1 MTTEPMFALLM
12 VLRVAGYV
20 GFVLWA
26 GPLVFWTLVWP
37 AGHRHRRLLRLS
49 GAGALLLILTTVA
62 EPTIRLT
69 AGDQPLD
76 EVAPPLAGA
85 AVLVRLAI
93 LVGSLFYLVDL
104 VKGEVVGGRRAV
116 ALAAIVVVA
125 ATVAV
130 QPIALGQPGPP
141 LAALGTFGHL
151 LAAAAWLG
159 GLVALA
165 TVVRP
170 GPGRRRDQRPGHPL
184 LSGGD
189 PRTGSPGPGQWPH
202 RPGGDRRRVSDQRST
217 PVLLLRFGL
226 LAVLLVVAW
235 YAHRVTARLAFRRLF
250 SPLAVSGAGPRAH
263 PDSGGRSPAGDR
275 LRRPEPGDAGR
286 PHRLSPSWGAAAQAR
301 RSRPARSAATA
312 RYAWAP
318 LVARPAPTS
327 VRPAA
332 GASANRT
339 DPGSAAQHRH
349 P

>member
-1 MTTEPMFALLM
+1 MATEPMFALLM
-12 VLRVAGYV
+12 ALRVAGYV

-49 GAGALLLILTTVA
+49 GAGALLLILNTVA
-62 EPTIRLT
+62 EPAIRLT
-69 AGDQPLD
+69 TGDQPLD

-85 AVLVRLAI
+85 AALVRLAI

-170 GPGRRRDQRPGHPL
+170 GPDAGETSGLVTRFSPVATLGLVL
-184 LSGGD
+184 LVLASGLTVLAA
-189 PRTGSPGPGQWPH
+189 TGGAG
-202 RPGGDRRRVSDQRST
+202 VSDQRAT

-235 YAHRVTARLAFRRLF
+235 YAHRVTARVAFRRLF
-250 SPLAVSGAGPRAH
+250 SPLAVSGAARERTLTLVVGAQLAIAF
-263 PDSGGRSPAGDR
+263 GA
-275 LRRPEPGDAGR
+275 
-286 PHRLSPSWGAAAQAR
+286 LSLAM
-301 RSRPARSAATA
+301 
-312 RYAWAP
+312 
-318 LVARPAPTS
+318 LVALTA
-327 VRPAA
+327 
-332 GASANRT
+332 
-339 DPGSAAQHRH
+339 
-349 P
+349 

>member
-49 GAGALLLILTTVA
+49 GAGAVLLILTTVA
-62 EPTIRLT
+62 EPAIRLT

-85 AVLVRLAI
+85 ALLVRLAI

-116 ALAAIVVVA
+116 ALAAILVVA

-141 LAALGTFGHL
+141 LAALGTLGHL

-170 GPGRRRDQRPGHPL
+170 GPDAGETGGLVTRFSPVATLGLVL
-184 LSGGD
+184 LVLASGLTVLAA
-189 PRTGSPGPGQWPH
+189 TGGP
-202 RPGGDRRRVSDQRST
+202 DQRST

-250 SPLAVSGAGPRAH
+250 SPLAVSGPVRERTLTLVVGAQLAIAFGA
-263 PDSGGRSPAGDR
+263 
-275 LRRPEPGDAGR
+275 
-286 PHRLSPSWGAAAQAR
+286 LSLAM
-301 RSRPARSAATA
+301 
-312 RYAWAP
+312 
-318 LVARPAPTS
+318 LVALTA
-327 VRPAA
+327 
-332 GASANRT
+332 
-339 DPGSAAQHRH
+339 
-349 P
+349 

>member
-1 MTTEPMFALLM
+1 MTTEPMFAPLM

-37 AGHRHRRLLRLS
+37 AGHWHRRLLRLS
-49 GAGALLLILTTVA
+49 GAGAVLLILTTVA
-62 EPTIRLT
+62 EPAIRLT

-104 VKGEVVGGRRAV
+104 VRGDVVGGRRAV

-165 TVVRP
+165 TVVRT
-170 GPGRRRDQRPGHPL
+170 GPDAGEAGGLVTRFSPVATLGLVL
-184 LSGGD
+184 LVLASGLTVLAA
-189 PRTGSPGPGQWPH
+189 TGGA
-202 RPGGDRRRVSDQRST
+202 DQRST

-226 LAVLLVVAW
+226 LAVLLVIAW

-250 SPLAVSGAGPRAH
+250 SPLAVSG
-263 PDSGGRSPAGDR
+263 
-275 LRRPEPGDAGR
+275 
-286 PHRLSPSWGAAAQAR
+286 
-301 RSRPARSAATA
+301 PARERTLTLVVGAQLAIAFGALSLAM
-312 RYAWAP
+312 
-318 LVARPAPTS
+318 LVALTA
-327 VRPAA
+327 
-332 GASANRT
+332 
-339 DPGSAAQHRH
+339 
-349 P
+349 

>member
-49 GAGALLLILTTVA
+49 GAGAVLLILTTVA
-62 EPTIRLT
+62 EPAIRLT
-69 AGDQPLD
+69 AGDQPLG

-85 AVLVRLAI
+85 ALLVRLAI

-130 QPIALGQPGPP
+130 QPIALGQAGPP

-170 GPGRRRDQRPGHPL
+170 GPDAGETGGLVTRFSPVATLGLVL
-184 LSGGD
+184 LVLASGLTVLAA
-189 PRTGSPGPGQWPH
+189 TGGA
-202 RPGGDRRRVSDQRST
+202 DQRST

-235 YAHRVTARLAFRRLF
+235 YAHRMTARLAFRRLF
-250 SPLAVSGAGPRAH
+250 SPLAVSG
-263 PDSGGRSPAGDR
+263 
-275 LRRPEPGDAGR
+275 
-286 PHRLSPSWGAAAQAR
+286 
-301 RSRPARSAATA
+301 PARERTLTLVVGAQLAIAFGALSLAM
-312 RYAWAP
+312 
-318 LVARPAPTS
+318 LVALTA
-327 VRPAA
+327 
-332 GASANRT
+332 
-339 DPGSAAQHRH
+339 
-349 P
+349 

>member
-1 MTTEPMFALLM
+1 MTSEPMFALLM
-12 VLRVAGYV
+12 ALRVAGYL

-49 GAGALLLILTTVA
+49 SAGALLLILTTVA
-62 EPTIRLT
+62 EPTIRLSV
-69 AGDQPLD
+69 ADQPLD

-93 LVGSLFYLVDL
+93 LVASLFYLVDL
-104 VKGEVVGGRRAV
+104 VRGEVVGARRAV

-170 GPGRRRDQRPGHPL
+170 GADAGETGGLVTRFSPVALLGLVLLVVASGLTVVAGTGGSALPDQREA
-184 LSGGD
+184 
-189 PRTGSPGPGQWPH
+189 
-202 RPGGDRRRVSDQRST
+202 
-217 PVLLLRFGL
+217 PVLLVRFGL
-226 LAVLLVVAW
+226 LAALLGAAW
-235 YAHRVTARLAFRRLF
+235 YAHRVTTRLAFRRLF
-250 SPLAVSGAGPRAH
+250 SPLAVSG
-263 PDSGGRSPAGDR
+263 
-275 LRRPEPGDAGR
+275 
-286 PHRLSPSWGAAAQAR
+286 
-301 RSRPARSAATA
+301 PARERTLTLVLGAELAIAFGALSAAM
-312 RYAWAP
+312 
-318 LVARPAPTS
+318 LVALTA
-327 VRPAA
+327 
-332 GASANRT
+332 
-339 DPGSAAQHRH
+339 
-349 P
+349 

>member
-49 GAGALLLILTTVA
+49 GAGAVLLILTTVA
-62 EPTIRLT
+62 EPAIRLT
-69 AGDQPLD
+69 AGDQPLG

-85 AVLVRLAI
+85 ALLVRLAI

-170 GPGRRRDQRPGHPL
+170 GPDAGETGGLVTRFSPVATLGLVL
-184 LSGGD
+184 LVLASGLTVLAA
-189 PRTGSPGPGQWPH
+189 TGGA
-202 RPGGDRRRVSDQRST
+202 DQRST

-250 SPLAVSGAGPRAH
+250 SPLAVSG
-263 PDSGGRSPAGDR
+263 
-275 LRRPEPGDAGR
+275 
-286 PHRLSPSWGAAAQAR
+286 
-301 RSRPARSAATA
+301 PARERTLTLVVGAQLAIAFGALSLAM
-312 RYAWAP
+312 
-318 LVARPAPTS
+318 LVALTA
-327 VRPAA
+327 
-332 GASANRT
+332 
-339 DPGSAAQHRH
+339 
-349 P
+349 

>member
-12 VLRVAGYV
+12 ALRVAGYV

-104 VKGEVVGGRRAV
+104 VKGEVVGSRRAV

-170 GPGRRRDQRPGHPL
+170 GPDAAETGGLVTRFSPVATLGLVL
-184 LSGGD
+184 LVLASGLTVLAA
-189 PRTGSPGPGQWPH
+189 TGSSAL
-202 RPGGDRRRVSDQRST
+202 SDQRAT

-250 SPLAVSGAGPRAH
+250 SPLAVSG
-263 PDSGGRSPAGDR
+263 
-275 LRRPEPGDAGR
+275 
-286 PHRLSPSWGAAAQAR
+286 
-301 RSRPARSAATA
+301 PARERTLTLVVGAQLAIAFGALSLAM
-312 RYAWAP
+312 
-318 LVARPAPTS
+318 LVALTA
-327 VRPAA
+327 
-332 GASANRT
+332 
-339 DPGSAAQHRH
+339 
-349 P
+349 

>member
-1 MTTEPMFALLM
+1 MTTEPMFAVLM
-12 VLRVAGYV
+12 ALRVAGYV

-26 GPLVFWTLVWP
+26 GPLIFWTLVWP

-62 EPTIRLT
+62 EPAIRLT

-170 GPGRRRDQRPGHPL
+170 GPDAGETSGLVTRFSPVATLGLVL
-184 LSGGD
+184 LVLASGLTVLAA
-189 PRTGSPGPGQWPH
+189 TGGAG
-202 RPGGDRRRVSDQRST
+202 VSDQRAT

-235 YAHRVTARLAFRRLF
+235 YAHRVTARIAFRRLF
-250 SPLAVSGAGPRAH
+250 SPLAVSGAARERTLTLVVGAQLAIAF
-263 PDSGGRSPAGDR
+263 GA
-275 LRRPEPGDAGR
+275 
-286 PHRLSPSWGAAAQAR
+286 LSLAM
-301 RSRPARSAATA
+301 
-312 RYAWAP
+312 
-318 LVARPAPTS
+318 LVALTA
-327 VRPAA
+327 
-332 GASANRT
+332 
-339 DPGSAAQHRH
+339 
-349 P
+349 

>member
-1 MTTEPMFALLM
+1 MATEPMFALLM

-20 GFVLWA
+20 GFVIWA

-62 EPTIRLT
+62 EPAIRLT

-85 AVLVRLAI
+85 ALLVRLAI

-104 VKGEVVGGRRAV
+104 VKGQVVGGRRAV

-130 QPIALGQPGPP
+130 QPVALGQPGPP

-170 GPGRRRDQRPGHPL
+170 GTDAGEAGGLVTRFSPVATLGLVL
-184 LSGGD
+184 LVVASGLTVLAG
-189 PRTGSPGPGQWPH
+189 TSAL
-202 RPGGDRRRVSDQRST
+202 SDQRAD
-217 PVLLLRFGL
+217 PMLFVRFGL
-226 LAVLLVVAW
+226 LVILLVVAW
-235 YAHRVTARLAFRRLF
+235 YLHRVTARMAFRRLF
-250 SPLAVSGAGPRAH
+250 SPLAVSG
-263 PDSGGRSPAGDR
+263 
-275 LRRPEPGDAGR
+275 
-286 PHRLSPSWGAAAQAR
+286 
-301 RSRPARSAATA
+301 PARERTLTLVVGAQLAIALGALSTA
-312 RYAWAP
+312 MLLALTA
-318 LVARPAPTS
+318 
-327 VRPAA
+327 
-332 GASANRT
+332 
-339 DPGSAAQHRH
+339 
-349 P
+349 